1 MKFEWDRTKS
11 ASNREK
17 HWISFEEARTL
28 WDGPILEAQSYHS
41 QESRRI
47 AIGKIGEKHWTA
59 IFTLRGGNIR
69 LISVRRSRAQ
79 ERKIYDEKEND
90 SSKS

>member
-1 MKFEWDRTKS
+1 VKFEWDRSKS
-11 ASNREK
+11 ESNREK
-17 HWISFEEARTL
+17 HGISFESAREL
-28 WDGPILEAQSYHS
+28 WDGPILDAQSHYP

-47 AIGKIGEKHWTA
+47 AIGKIGGKHWTA

-79 ERKIYDEKEND
+79 EREAYDEKEHD
-90 SSKS
+90 SRKS

>member
-1 MKFEWDRTKS
+1 MKFEWDQTKS
-11 ASNREK
+11 EGNREK
-17 HWISFEEARTL
+17 HGITFEAAREL
-28 WDGPILEAQSYHS
+28 WDGPILEAQSHHP

-79 ERKIYDEKEND
+79 ERKAYDEKEND
-90 SSKS
+90 RRKS